1 MKTSY
6 SVRAGVCKMGFVI
19 GAIVVVLCIL
29 LVGYFTRKKYY
40 KEIDRLESWKI
51 DITNRP
57 VQDEMSKV
65 KQLNMTG
72 QTEELFERWRKE
84 WDEIAAGGLP
94 EIDELLFDAEEAID
108 KLRFKKAG
116 EIQAEIRASLT
127 ESEEKIKQILT
138 ELNELVGSEQ
148 KNREEMEEL
157 KDVYRESKR
166 SLLAHRHT
174 YGHAVDAF
182 EKQLDEMMENF
193 QIFEEKTEHG
203 DYLEAREVVLTI
215 KERLMK
221 ISEKMEAIPKLLM
234 DCQTGLPMQ
243 INELKDGF
251 HEMIGQG
258 YRLEHLRFEQEI
270 VRLEQEIQS
279 FLAQLG
285 QTEVEEVETGIA
297 VVKETIE
304 QLYVLLEKE
313 VLAKHYIQQNKDEIK
328 AALNEIEDNCRILK
342 EETEYVQQ
350 IYHLAKTELD
360 AQKQS
365 EKQVVQLLKRYE
377 HLEIRISEQGDAHSH
392 LSEELS
398 EIKQMIETIA
408 TEQKEYREALHM
420 LRKDEI
426 IARDKVKELKKKMAE
441 AIRTVSKSKIPG
453 LPREYE
459 FLLEDAEESINR
471 VIEKLA
477 EKPLNIP
484 TVQHFLDLAV
494 QSVEELVKNTDEMLE
509 NVLLAEKVIQYG
521 NRFKSRYPSV
531 AEGLNE
537 AELAFRDYDYKL
549 ALEQAATTIE
559 KVEPGAM
566 KKIEALMSEKVL

>member
-1 MKTSY
+1 
-6 SVRAGVCKMGFVI
+6 MGFVI